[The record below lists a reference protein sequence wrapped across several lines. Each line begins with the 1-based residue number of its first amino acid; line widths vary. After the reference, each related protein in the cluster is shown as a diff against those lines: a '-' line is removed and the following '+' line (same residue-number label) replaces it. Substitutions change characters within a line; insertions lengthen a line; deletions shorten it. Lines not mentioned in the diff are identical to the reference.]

1 MLVHGGHASA
11 RRFFTPHTAPSYD
24 AVVAT
29 ATFGCDVAWKRRVV
43 GRVGPGHPRVLD
55 LACGTGILS
64 SMLKAEGKQ
73 VAGLDLTFDYLRLAA
88 MKMEPVF
95 VQGNAEMLPYRDG
108 VFDAT
113 VSSYLAKYVDA
124 DLLAEECWRVLASG
138 GIAVFHDFT
147 CPKGAIRR
155 LWGAYF
161 SLLRLA
167 GRFSKSWKPVFDDLD
182 SVICESGWTSK
193 VISAMKKRGFANI
206 KCNHHTFGTAAIVEG
221 TKP

>member
-24 AVVAT
+24 AVVAIT
-29 ATFGCDVAWKRRVV
+29 TFGCDAAWKRRIVE
-43 GRVGPGHPRVLD
+43 RVGPGHPRVLD

-64 SMLKAEGKQ
+64 SMLQGEGKQ
-73 VAGLDLTFDYLRLAA
+73 VAGLDLTFDYLRLAGR
-88 MKMEPVF
+88 KIGPVF
-95 VQGNAEMLPYRDG
+95 AQGNAEVLPYRDG

-124 DLLAEECWRVLASG
+124 ELLVDECWRILSPG

-147 CPKGAIRR
+147 CPRGAMRS

-167 GRFSKSWKPVFDDLD
+167 GPFSKPWKPVFDDLD
-182 SVICESGWTSK
+182 GVICESGWTDK
-193 VISAMKKRGFANI
+193 VIAAMEKRGFADI
-206 KCNHHTFGTAAIVEG
+206 KCNHYTFGTAAIVEG